1 MPQLQP
7 LIPEGA
13 LQSRIQELGRNI
25 RAQHGTGPLTC
36 ICVLRGALF
45 FAADLVRNIGGDVRL
60 EFIHLKNSFQSL
72 EVEVAYL
79 SGTIE
84 GQDCILIEDIVETG
98 TTLNSLK
105 SHLLEQ
111 NPKSLRMV
119 SLLDKPSI
127 RKELV
132 SIDYIGFSIPNEFV
146 VGYGLDLQGRYRA
159 LNHIATYTP

>member
-13 LQSRIQELGRNI
+13 LQSRIKELGRNI
-25 RAQHGTGPLTC
+25 RKQHGKGPLTC

-72 EVEVAYL
+72 DVEVAYL
-79 SGTIE
+79 SGAIE

-98 TTLNSLK
+98 TTLNSLR
-105 SHLLEQ
+105 SYLLQ
-111 NPKSLRMV
+111 RKPKSLQMV

-127 RKELV
+127 RKEMV

-146 VGYGLDLQGRYRA
+146 VGYGLDLKGRYRA